1 MLWCHSHIVI
11 FVVLFCCVR
20 IVFNLSKSSSVLSQ
34 VSWIYTLAYFWWF
47 TFLILQL
54 KFSFEKPRRD
64 EIPIWE
70 SPWGN
75 PRTSFGF
82 LEPLWSPRPPVW
94 NFPALRRKS
103 SYLHLFLNI
112 SAWITRQW
120 SPVEEGVVPVWFSRS
135 SKTASVASLI
145 FSAASSML
153 VSTPYWQRRILKLIL
168 SQQSCS
174 AHPHYTCLK
183 KSFSNW
189 SFKELV
195 TAIIIIIIM
204 AQQQHHHYHYNVFHH
219 QHRYHHN
226 HQNADFNEKPSKKFS
241 LHLCK
246 WSSSSKSW
254 S

>member
-47 TFLILQL
+47 TFPILQL
-54 KFSFEKPRRD
+54 KFSFENPL
-64 EIPIWE
+64 EILFENPLEILIWESPWSSIWE

-168 SQQSCS
+168 LQQTSSCS
-174 AHPHYTCLK
+174 LCSYR
-183 KSFSNW
+183 
-189 SFKELV
+189 
-195 TAIIIIIIM
+195 
-204 AQQQHHHYHYNVFHH
+204 VFETNF
-219 QHRYHHN
+219 QR
-226 HQNADFNEKPSKKFS
+226 
-241 LHLCK
+241 
-246 WSSSSKSW
+246 
-254 S
+254 